1 MNFLYDFLF
10 FTNDFIFF
18 IENIMTISLPRSYII
33 AVFAMAVADAACPF
47 AQLFGNSSS
56 DQVEEKLLPEGH
68 PILRSRLKENAS
80 SHEEGET
87 LRHSRKLQTDCD
99 EFIFT
104 QVNFGFNLQMES
116 RHH

>member
-1 MNFLYDFLF
+1 MYHKSFY
-10 FTNDFIFF
+10 IFR

-68 PILRSRLKENAS
+68 PILRSRLNGNAS
-80 SHEEGET
+80 NHEKGET

-99 EFIFT
+99 EFEFT
-104 QVNFGFNLQMES
+104 QVNFGFSLHMEP

>member
-1 MNFLYDFLF
+1 
-10 FTNDFIFF
+10 
-18 IENIMTISLPRSYII
+18 MTISLPRSYII